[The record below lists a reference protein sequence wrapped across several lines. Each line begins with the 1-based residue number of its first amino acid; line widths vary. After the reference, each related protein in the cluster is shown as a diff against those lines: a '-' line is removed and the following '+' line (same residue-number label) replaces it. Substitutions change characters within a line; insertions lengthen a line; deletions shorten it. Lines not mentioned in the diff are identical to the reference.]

1 MTSSLRRPRFGSAG
15 GVASY
20 VLHCRRVAQ
29 QQADAAG
36 VDVDEPNAE
45 KAVGH
50 GIGTSIHAEKSA
62 AHTGSNDG
70 SHTMDQCIDLLGDH
84 LKTFRDMCLRADALA
99 AESSEGAAVAA
110 STSKAQPDEIPPQ
123 LLRVVRFFRH
133 KWPPLKRA
141 LLRPPEPLSRAQQ
154 QGGDG
159 KSLGAVII
167 EVGSPALRLRLAR
180 ALHARGML
188 SLAEVDELAAALEWQ
203 QREQVS
209 EKAEGVMDIIDDD
222 DASPTKKRKLDND
235 DDDMLAARLRMALSR
250 LPSDAGPVSTK
261 SGGGGSIGGNTSASS
276 IEKARKG
283 MRYARTILS
292 EWESRWNNITD
303 GGGSAVNSSACPSPW
318 DVADWALTAFTGI
331 VLANGI
337 DFCPSC
343 TGLVGSGVKFQP
355 DDSNLEQSLA
365 ALLLPPTSRADSKS
379 HSPLARAVRAKI
391 ETYLSPAM
399 VNDLT
404 DVHLLSLSRLFAC
417 APFEEVVKNI
427 LVKSIVDCS
436 KRSGGVGLQNLSK
449 LLASYIA
456 LVESDIAVVG
466 IEGLEATL
474 KEMILEKHDEEK
486 VDSAAAGASA
496 AGAAA
501 AGSDGGN
508 NKKRKERALCFLDAI
523 IQTAKFL
530 RL

>member
-15 GVASY
+15 TGTGGVASY
-20 VLHCRRVAQ
+20 VLQCRRVAQ
-29 QQADAAG
+29 QQDAAG
-36 VDVDEPNAE
+36 VNVDEPNAG
-45 KAVGH
+45 KAVCH
-50 GIGTSIHAEKSA
+50 GIGTSIHAKNSA
-62 AHTGSNDG
+62 AAHNGSNDNQP
-70 SHTMDQCIDLLGDH
+70 MDQCIDLLGDH

-141 LLRPPEPLSRAQQ
+141 LLRPPEPLPRAQQ

-159 KSLGAVII
+159 KPSGAVII

-188 SLAEVDELAAALEWQ
+188 SLAEVDELAAALERQ
-203 QREQVS
+203 QQEQVS
-209 EKAEGVMDIIDDD
+209 EEVEGVIDIIDG
-222 DASPTKKRKLDND
+222 DASPTKKRKLDR
-235 DDDMLAARLRMALSR
+235 DDDMLAARLRLALSR
-250 LPSDAGPVSTK
+250 LPSDAGPVLPQNGG
-261 SGGGGSIGGNTSASS
+261 SGGIGGNTSASS

-283 MRYARTILS
+283 MRYARAVLS

-303 GGGSAVNSSACPSPW
+303 GGSVVDSSACPSPR

-337 DFCPSC
+337 DYRPGR
-343 TGLVGSGVKFQP
+343 TGGVGAGVKFQP
-355 DDSNLEQSLA
+355 DDSNLEQSLG

-379 HSPLARAVRAKI
+379 VSPLAQAVRVKI
-391 ETYLSPAM
+391 ETYLAPSM
-399 VNDLT
+399 VTGLT

-417 APFEEVVKNI
+417 TCYEEVVRNI

-436 KRSGGVGLQNLSK
+436 KRSGGVGLQQLAK
-449 LLASYIA
+449 LMASYIA
-456 LVESDIAVVG
+456 LVESDKLS

-474 KEMILEKHDEEK
+474 KEMILEKHDENK
-486 VDSAAAGASA
+486 VDSAAGGAFA
-496 AGAAA
+496 ADKD
-501 AGSDGGN
+501 DG
-508 NKKRKERALCFLDAI
+508 KQKRMTRALCFLDAI

>member
-1 MTSSLRRPRFGSAG
+1 MTSSLRRPRFGSAGTG

-29 QQADAAG
+29 QQADAAD

-50 GIGTSIHAEKSA
+50 GIGTSIHAKNSA
-62 AHTGSNDG
+62 AHTGSND
-70 SHTMDQCIDLLGDH
+70 SNQTMGQCIDLLGDH

-99 AESSEGAAVAA
+99 AESPEGAAAAA

-141 LLRPPEPLSRAQQ
+141 LLRPPEPLPRAQQ

-159 KSLGAVII
+159 KSSGAVII

-188 SLAEVDELAAALEWQ
+188 SLAEVDELAAALERQ
-203 QREQVS
+203 QQEQVS
-209 EKAEGVMDIIDDD
+209 EKEEGLIDIIDDGD
-222 DASPTKKRKLDND
+222 VSPRKKRKLDND
-235 DDDMLAARLRMALSR
+235 DDMLFARLRLALSR

-261 SGGGGSIGGNTSASS
+261 SGGGGGIGGNTSASN

-283 MRYARTILS
+283 MRYARTVLS
-292 EWESRWNNITD
+292 EWESRWNYTTD
-303 GGGSAVNSSACPSPW
+303 GGGSAINSSACPSPW

-337 DFCPSC
+337 DYCPGR
-343 TGLVGSGVKFQP
+343 TGWVGDGVKFQP

-379 HSPLARAVRAKI
+379 DSPLARAVRAKV
-391 ETYLSPAM
+391 ETYLSPSM

-404 DVHLLSLSRLFAC
+404 DVHLLSLSRLFAY
-417 APFEEVVKNI
+417 APYEEVVKNI

-436 KRSGGVGLQNLSK
+436 KRSGGVGLQHLSK

-456 LVESDIAVVG
+456 LVESDILS

-474 KEMILEKHDEEK
+474 KEMILEKHDENK
-486 VDSAAAGASA
+486 VDSAAARAAAA
-496 AGAAA
+496 AGASTA
-501 AGSDGGN
+501 AGSDG
-508 NKKRKERALCFLDAI
+508 NKKRKERALCFLVAI